1 MAISLSTIGVRDGLD
16 NERERGRKYGDMRPL
31 VLPGMEVI
39 DALALALA
47 LPLPAPLQAA
57 LSSAQ
62 QLMQAI
68 GGFNGCGCSW
78 ASFGACCGCCCCGCC
93 CGCCCCGL
101 LAACKRAQCLVQ
113 CCFKCSAQQAP
124 TATAAASSWPGG
136 MLCDKWLSASWLE
149 HWDCSIK
156 EKTIE

>member
-1 MAISLSTIGVRDGLD
+1 MAISLSTIGERDGLD
-16 NERERGRKYGDMRPL
+16 NERDRGRKYGDIRPL

-62 QLMQAI
+62 QFMQAI

-78 ASFGACCGCCCCGCC
+78 GSFGACWG
-93 CGCCCCGL
+93 CCCGL

-124 TATAAASSWPGG
+124 TATAAASS
-136 MLCDKWLSASWLE
+136 
-149 HWDCSIK
+149 
-156 EKTIE
+156 

>member
-1 MAISLSTIGVRDGLD
+1 MAISLSTIGEREGLD

-31 VLPGMEVI
+31 VLPGIEVI

-62 QLMQAI
+62 QFMQAI

-78 ASFGACCGCCCCGCC
+78 ASFGACW
-93 CGCCCCGL
+93 GCCCCGL

-124 TATAAASSWPGG
+124 TATAAASS
-136 MLCDKWLSASWLE
+136 
-149 HWDCSIK
+149 
-156 EKTIE
+156 